1 MSTRLQDLLDV
12 RSPFFLPLGR
22 RVVVTGGVI
31 LWALFELSSASY
43 VWAILFG
50 AVGVY
55 LVYQFFIRFDPE
67 EYQDRSDD
75 S

>member
-1 MSTRLQDLLDV
+1 MSTRLQDLFDV
-12 RSPFFLPLGR
+12 RSPFSLPLGR

-67 EYQDRSDD
+67 EYRDRSDD
-75 S
+75 T